1 MTRDNNET
9 ETFGDMLRILR
20 LNSNMTQET
29 LGRLTGYCTTAIARL
44 ESGARR
50 PNITVVSTQFVK
62 ALQLEGQPEVAG
74 KFIALARISRAHS

>member
-1 MTRDNNET
+1 MTRNNNET

-20 LNSNMTQET
+20 LNINMTQET

-50 PNITVVSTQFVK
+50 PDVTVISTQFVK